1 LSCNAQIKLE
11 NKFCNKTIKNWG
23 FNINYKWVQGF
34 LFEGSPQ
41 FTGFIPTYDMVDA
54 QINYRIPKW
63 YTTFKVGATNLF
75 NNKRAQTYGGPEI
88 GRLGYVSIVFEF
100 DKI

>member
-1 LSCNAQIKLE
+1 
-11 NKFCNKTIKNWG
+11 
-23 FNINYKWVQGF
+23 
-34 LFEGSPQ
+34 
-41 FTGFIPTYDMVDA
+41 MVDA